1 VGQCHKSPS
10 QRQAKPAA
18 ARGLRLRSL
27 SAAPNEQILYGKL
40 NAKSSINDL
49 LGDGS
54 IESTAAT
61 SATGVQY
68 ALNDRATIGRRL

>member
-1 VGQCHKSPS
+1 VS
-10 QRQAKPAA
+10 QKPKPAA
-18 ARGLRLRSL
+18 SEACRRSRPKAP
-27 SAAPNEQILYGKL
+27 SAFHRTNEQILYGKL